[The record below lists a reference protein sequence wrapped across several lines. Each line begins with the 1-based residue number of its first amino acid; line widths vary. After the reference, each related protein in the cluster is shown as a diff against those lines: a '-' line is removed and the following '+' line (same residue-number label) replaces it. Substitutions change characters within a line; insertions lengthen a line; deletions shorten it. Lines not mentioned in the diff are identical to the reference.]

1 MQRIS
6 ADGELMWG
14 PEGKDIVAMQ
24 QQRAVGYATVQGA
37 GGTDVAVFYQ
47 TNSQSGGDTKTY
59 ARRMDC
65 DGNDAWQ
72 SPLEVS
78 TVTSEKSDLLSSQLI
93 DGSYWILTWLDQR
106 ESADRMHDGLFAQRV
121 NTDGTLGSTTAGIS
135 RTETDK
141 APESVDVY
149 TLDGRTVMT
158 GAPASK
164 AEGLGKGIYVVKD
177 KATGKA
183 RKIAVK

>member
-1 MQRIS
+1 MDL
-6 ADGELMWG
+6 ADDLAVVAQPVGIELL
-14 PEGKDIVAMQ
+14 EE
-24 QQRAVGYATVQGA
+24 
-37 GGTDVAVFYQ
+37 
-47 TNSQSGGDTKTY
+47 GGDGGVVITLVKKH
-59 ARRMDC
+59 RLQLGVDRH
-65 DGNDAWQ
+65 GG
-72 SPLEVS
+72 LVGVVEVIEHAS
-78 TVTSEKSDLLSSQLI
+78 LVQKLLDTVEVRVELI